1 MRIYTVVKGDE
12 ALAVVRAADP
22 ADAKDTALALI
33 GEWSPPA
40 AVLEVR
46 EPNDAEMVGWLER
59 RDDYL
64 VAEPASA

>member
-22 ADAKDTALALI
+22 ADAKDTALELI
-33 GEWSPPA
+33 GEWSAP

-59 RDDYL
+59 RSDYL
-64 VAEPASA
+64 VAEPAAA